1 MGRRMACAGA
11 LTALLAVTG
20 CGGGGHYANDPR
32 PPTTMQL
39 SASIVRGKVSVSP
52 KSFGAGP
59 VSMTIANLTDAS
71 QRVTIARSVDGQEQG
86 GAETGPIN
94 PHDTATLS
102 ADLDPGRYEVRV
114 EGQGIKPARVTVGKK
129 RPSSSNDLL
138 QP

>member
-1 MGRRMACAGA
+1 MAGRMVRGGA
-11 LTALLAVTG
+11 LVALLAIAG
-20 CGGGGHYANDPR
+20 CGGSGHYANDPR
-32 PPTTMQL
+32 PPTTKQL

-71 QRVTIARSVDGQEQG
+71 QRISIARSVNGQEQG
-86 GAETGPIN
+86 GPETGPIN

-102 ADLDPGRYEVRV
+102 ANLAQGHYLVRV
-114 EGQGIKPARVTVGKK
+114 EGQGIKPAQITVGKR